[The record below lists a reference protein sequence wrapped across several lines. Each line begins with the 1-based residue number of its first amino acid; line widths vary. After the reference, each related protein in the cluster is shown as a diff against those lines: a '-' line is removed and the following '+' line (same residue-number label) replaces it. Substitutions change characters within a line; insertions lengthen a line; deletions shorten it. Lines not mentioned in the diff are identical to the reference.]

1 MSDPTA
7 QLLGATRRRL
17 IAVTLGL
24 VAALV
29 LGIGAATAFVALRA
43 LDADVD
49 RALAASVDSAVARL
63 DGEPPQ
69 VQESSESDET
79 APAVAD
85 TFLFYLDPTG
95 NEVLNPSRVTL
106 TGLPDEAAVAK
117 TTRRDLR
124 TVDAGGVAVRL
135 LTVPIGPSP
144 GGAPAGFVQGGFVLT
159 LHDEQAGSLL
169 TAIALV
175 AGAGLLG
182 AALVTLVVTGD
193 ALVPVRRSIA
203 AQRRFVADASH
214 ELKTP
219 TAIIRSNAEV
229 LQREALVAD
238 KGRPF
243 VSDIVTESDRLARL
257 VGDLLQLASADAG
270 GMVIERRSVDLAA
283 VAAETVRQAQALASE
298 HDVGLEFETAGD
310 AWSPMTIAGD
320 ADRLTQ
326 LVLILVDNALDHSP
340 PATTV
345 RVGVRR
351 GDGHVELSVAD
362 EGPGIRADERD
373 LIFEPFAR
381 LPGVRRDGADGTGL
395 GLAIARRIAL
405 AHDGTITV
413 DASGR
418 SGARFVAAFPAVAAD
433 RHPGPRPVS

>member
-1 MSDPTA
+1 MTDPTA

-29 LGIGAATAFVALRA
+29 LGIGAATAYVALRA

-63 DGEPPQ
+63 DGEAPQ
-69 VQESSESDET
+69 VQESNESDET

-85 TFLFYLDPTG
+85 TFLFYLGPAG
-95 NEVLNPSRVTL
+95 KEILNPSRVTL
-106 TGLPDEAAVAK
+106 TGLPDEAAVAAAR

-135 LTVPIGPSP
+135 LTVPIAPSS
-144 GGAPAGFVQGGFVLT
+144 GGTPAGFVQGGFVLT
-159 LHDEQAGSLL
+159 LHDEQSGSLL
-169 TAIALV
+169 AVIALV
-175 AGAGLLG
+175 AAAGLFG

-193 ALVPVRRSIA
+193 ALIPVRRSIA

-219 TAIIRSNAEV
+219 PAIIRANAEV

-238 KGRPF
+238 KGLSL
-243 VSDIVTESDRLARL
+243 VADIVAESDRLGRL
-257 VGDLLQLASADAG
+257 VGDLLQLASADAS

-298 HDVGLEFETAGD
+298 HDVGLEFETRGHAGT
-310 AWSPMTIAGD
+310 PMTMAGD

-340 PATTV
+340 RATTV
-345 RVGVRR
+345 RVCVGR

-381 LPGVRRDGADGTGL
+381 LPGVRRDRADGTGL

-413 DASGR
+413 ESAGR
-418 SGARFVAAFPAVAAD
+418 SGARFVAAFPAMVAD
-433 RHPGPRPVS
+433 RRRT